1 MMKLFL
7 PICVVVLVALQGCSA
22 IESIKASEEK
32 DRRIATTHVE
42 LGVGYIKQGKF
53 DIALEK
59 LKKAVDAEPGYAPAH
74 SAIAIVYE
82 RLEKYE
88 KADYHYR
95 EAIALNPENGG
106 LYNNY
111 GVFLCGQ
118 KRYNEAEKYFLQAI
132 ETPRYPTPEL
142 AFENAG
148 ACERK
153 SPDYDIVKAEKY
165 LSTAL
170 DKNPQLPLALINMAH
185 IRFEQKN
192 FLSARGFLQRYE
204 SVSRHTADSLWLGVN
219 VERQLNNK
227 AGEQDYAKQLQTN
240 FPKSEQFKLLL
251 NSQGET

>member
-1 MMKLFL
+1 MKLFIPVYIIL
-7 PICVVVLVALQGCSA
+7 IVVLQGCSA

-32 DRRIATTHVE
+32 DKRIARTHVE
-42 LGVGYIKQGKF
+42 LGVGYIRQGKF

-59 LKKAVDAEPGYAPAH
+59 LKKALDVEPSYAPAH

-95 EAIALNPENGG
+95 EAISLSPDDGG

-118 KRYNEAEKYFLQAI
+118 KQYKEAEENFLRAVA
-132 ETPRYPTPEL
+132 TPRYPTPEL
-142 AFENAG
+142 AYENAG

-153 SPDYDIVKAEKY
+153 SPKYDIEKAEKY

-170 DKNPQLPLALINMAH
+170 NKNPRLPLALVNMAH

-192 FLSARGFLQRYE
+192 YLSARGFLQRYE
-204 SVSRHTADSLWLGVN
+204 SVARHTADSLWLGVK
-219 VERQLNNK
+219 VERQLKNK
-227 AGEQDYAKQLQTN
+227 DGAQDYAKQLQTD